1 MKGKVLSK
9 IGAGVVL
16 GLISAALVWVLA
28 DIFLPGLFYS
38 FEARTYDSRV
48 TTRIADVPRQSIDD
62 IVIVDIDGRSISELG
77 KFQQWPRS
85 YYPRIIDFMNA
96 GGAAAVGLDIIFDK
110 DTREPESDKLFIESI
125 RNAGNVFNSIYFERE
140 DSVSWRYRM
149 ALEPSGFEWSR
160 FSYVF
165 PEEVSSQFRE
175 EDRIGNEFIELL
187 NAGHAVGH
195 VNFQGDVDG
204 VVRKIHL
211 FTNFNDHS
219 YPSFAFKMYQD
230 LMGVDSIKIDLG
242 NYVNLYSAG
251 SFVKRIPVDDQGNML
266 ITYFGGFQTYR
277 YISFYDVLQQRLPK
291 EYFQNKV
298 ILVGTSLP
306 GLYDLRNAP
315 FNPAFPGV
323 EIHAN
328 ILYTLMSGKFVTQLS
343 TLESFILLAGIGI
356 LIGVITVFLSPL
368 WSIVIIILVGAIH
381 TFVAYNFFIENLY
394 WIPIVA
400 PILTLLVTF
409 SGVYLYRYVT
419 EERGKKFIKETF
431 SHFVTKSVVDELL
444 ANPEKIKLGGEKKE
458 CTVFFSDVVG
468 FTTIAEQLTPEALVR
483 LLNEYLTEMTNIVFK
498 YDGMLDKYEGDAV
511 MAVFGAPIAQGN
523 HAYNACAT
531 ALEMQEQLVKLRE
544 LWGKQGRPQLH
555 ARCGLNTGPMVVG
568 NMGSETRFD
577 YTVMGDS
584 VNLGA
589 RLEPANKQYGTRIMI
604 GEQTYLLAKDQ
615 IVARELDLLRVKGKT
630 EPVRV
635 YELIGLTEKGVNEKT
650 KQVLGLFKLGFE
662 NYLAQNWEMAIKYF
676 REVQRLEPLD
686 GPAKTYIR
694 RCEAYA
700 AESPGAEWD
709 GVFTMMTKG

>member
-219 YPSFAFKMYQD
+219 YPSFAFKMYLD

>member
-219 YPSFAFKMYQD
+219 YPSFAFKMYLD

-298 ILVGTSLP
+298 TLVGTSLP